1 MVSAFLLCA
10 TFEVMGLCEGF
21 GAYLYSRRL
30 TAPAGLRVVVA
41 ASPQVK
47 RGRGWRRRLW
57 PANAGRLCRRVE
69 EKGSEGSKGKVN
81 ARSAGKGALPFGQ
94 KVVSPEGKRLTT
106 FYASLSLL

>member
-1 MVSAFLLCA
+1 ME
-10 TFEVMGLCEGF
+10 EVLKIDGPNG
-21 GAYLYSRRL
+21 
-30 TAPAGLRVVVA
+30 PRVVVA

-81 ARSAGKGALPFGQ
+81 ARSAGEGALPFGQ